1 MNRSRLISMIA
12 IVLVGFILFKGAV
25 GMICQP
31 EQKNSVA
38 DVVSNVITNVA
49 PASVAPAPNS
59 NPISEKP
66 DPLSWA
72 PIIHRLLTLI
82 TKACPA

>member
-1 MNRSRLISMIA
+1 MNRSRLISIIA
-12 IVLVGFILFKGAV
+12 IVLIGFILFKGAV

-49 PASVAPAPNS
+49 PAPSL

-66 DPLSWA
+66 DPLSWG
-72 PIIHRLLTLI
+72 PILNNLVKLI
-82 TKACPA
+82 AKACPA